1 MLLIIAIHDSLY
13 IGGMSHG
20 HYVAYVK
27 CHTSDIDDITRMLS
41 PPADHHTLLG
51 PHNNYHTSGTH
62 ASGTHVYSDP
72 TGHIDS
78 ERLSRYLSSCK
89 ACEGAV
95 VSVYMYM
102 L

>member
-1 MLLIIAIHDSLY
+1 MFYSLY

-27 CHTSDIDDITRMLS
+27 CHTSDIDDISRMLS
-41 PPADHHTLLG
+41 PPADNHTPLT
-51 PHNNYHTSGTH
+51 PHNTYHTSGTH
-62 ASGTHVYSDP
+62 TSGTHVYADP

-78 ERLSRYLSSCK
+78 ERLSKYLSSCK

-95 VSVYMYM
+95 VSAYFIAI